1 MRNKIATITAL
12 MIALT
17 AISTAVT
24 IEPSSDTTLNLGE
37 AQKVTASAS
46 NSVSSIYLER
56 WSDVQNEWVAE
67 SMTFSCS
74 NGCEV
79 SNNYVQ
85 GSEGTAQI
93 RAVTTEFD
101 GSTNQKEITLEWTQ
115 NSDPEPDNE
124 APENFDLQNPSR
136 DEVVSTTPTFEF
148 SAEDPDG
155 DDLDYTVLV
164 LNTDG
169 DTVRTLESDDYNE
182 LSNVNEGDNV
192 EFTLPD
198 SRSLNGDTEY
208 SWEVDASDG
217 TTTSNSDFIYFSTE
231 EEAQCGLHEDTITV
245 ELSSDSAN
253 QDEEVTA
260 SVNIE
265 NAERSDEEVELIIK
279 ADGDNV
285 ESKDVTV
292 EGDSDDDYEVDFSTE
307 DLETGEVDITAKVKV
322 DSGACEGESFTSDEV
337 VLNVNEDGGTLE
349 VTVTDSEEDP
359 LEDAT
364 VEVDDQEKETD
375 DDGEVSFSLEEGDYD
390 VDVSKDDYQ
399 DNSRETEVTSGET
412 TEEEIEL
419 VEEGEEEQAELTVE
433 VVDSDNDPLEN
444 IDVEAE
450 NGETTDGETDEDG
463 EYVFQLKP
471 GEYEITASDPD
482 YETASE
488 TVNLDEGDTEPI
500 TLTLSELD
508 DGTNDDEDIQAEF
521 DWSPNEPEAGEE
533 VEFDASDSTGGDSF
547 RWDFNENGIPDKYGE
562 EVDYTFDEEG
572 DYDVEIEV
580 VGSEG
585 SDTTTET
592 VEVQEA
598 DDEDDDSDQDE
609 VDLTVSVEDED
620 NDPIEDAEVEV
631 ENGDDETED
640 TDDEGEAYFSLEPDD
655 YEITVSK
662 DGYETETR
670 DIELEEGE
678 PETEDFTLEREE
690 DESDDEDG
698 ELRITEV
705 SGPNYV
711 CRGESFTTRVTVS
724 NRDSYGKVVEI
735 QGTGLDGE
743 VVRDVHVSGDGFR
756 TKNIRFTNVQGSGSE
771 NYRVQVSNGG
781 FDSVKRTIDVRDC
794 GLGNVV
800 SGEASSMTV
809 EVSPREVVAG
819 KSFKVSGYVDGVR
832 GRSQVDVEVGFDRVA
847 STATQPDGYYQVYVR
862 SNQVGQQN
870 VEVSTNGASQSTAVS
885 ILPVATVEA
894 VYAPREVFEGETY
907 EICGDVSSQID
918 PKVYLLRDGRVVDS
932 KTQSGKVCFDVSA
945 GDPGEHEFEVRAVTG
960 GKSGSASTTVE
971 VLELGNEVESFP
983 SQIASVESEEGLVKV
998 DLYNTH
1004 REVKRYQLELEG
1016 LPDTW
1021 VSQSER
1027 EVLLDTG
1034 EKKTVFFYLTPREEG
1049 EGVAEITV
1057 SSDGSDV
1064 FKKDVRV
1071 WVGGSKQPKNKG
1083 LFEKLFGIF

>member
-1 MRNKIATITAL
+1 MRNKLITIIILLAAFT
-12 MIALT
+12 T
-17 AISTAVT
+17 FSTAVN
-24 IEPSSDTTLNLGE
+24 IQPSSDTNLKIGE
-37 AQKVTASAS
+37 SQKVTASTS
-46 NSVSSIYLER
+46 NSASSIRVER
-56 WSDVQNEWVAE
+56 WSDVQDEWIADA
-67 SMTFSCS
+67 MTFSCS
-74 NGCEV
+74 NGCSI
-79 SNNYVQ
+79 SNDYVQ
-85 GSEGTAQI
+85 GTEGSLQV
-93 RAVTTEFD
+93 RAVTVVE
-101 GSTNQKEITLEWTQ
+101 GSENREKITLEWTQ
-115 NSDPEPDNE
+115 DSEPDNQ
-124 APENFDLQNPSR
+124 APGNFDLQNPSE
-136 DEVVSTTPTFEF
+136 DEIVSTTPTFEF
-148 SAEDPDG
+148 SAEDRDG
-155 DDLDYTVLV
+155 DDLDYTIKVLD
-164 LNTDG
+164 NDG
-169 DTVRTLESDDYNE
+169 DRIRTLDSDDYDE
-182 LSNVNEGDNV
+182 LRNVDEGDNV
-192 EFTLPD
+192 DFTLPD
-198 SRSLNGDTEY
+198 WRSLSYDREY
-208 SWEVDASDG
+208 IWKVEASDG
-217 TTTSNSDFIYFSTE
+217 TATSNSERNYFFTE
-231 EEAQCGLHEDTITV
+231 ERVKCGLDDETVTVDLNEDF
-245 ELSSDSAN
+245 AN

-260 SVNIE
+260 AVNIE
-265 NAERSDEEVELIIK
+265 NAESEDEEGELIIE
-279 ADGDNV
+279 ADGDEV
-285 ESKDVTV
+285 ASDEITV
-292 EGDSDDDYEVDFSTE
+292 DGYSDDDYEVDFDTE
-307 DLETGEVDITAKVKV
+307 DLDTGDVDINAKFDV

-337 VLNVNEDGGTLE
+337 TLNVNGDGGTLE

-364 VEVDDQEKETD
+364 VEVDNQEKETD
-375 DDGEVSFSLEEGDYD
+375 DDGEVSFSLEEGEYD
-390 VDVSKDDYQ
+390 IDVSKYDYQ
-399 DNSRETEVTSGET
+399 DNSRDDVEVNSGEP
-412 TEEEIEL
+412 TEETIEL
-419 VEEGEEEQAELTVE
+419 VEEGEEEQAELTVN
-433 VVDSDNDPLEN
+433 VVDEDGDALED

-450 NGETTDGETDEDG
+450 NGETTSEETDENG
-463 EYVFQLKP
+463 EVLFQLKP
-471 GEYEITASDPD
+471 SEYEVTASDPD
-482 YETASE
+482 YETASK
-488 TVNLDEGDTEPI
+488 TVDLDEGEEESIDLE
-500 TLTLSELD
+500 LSELE
-508 DGTNDDEDIQAEF
+508 DGTDEEVEADF

-533 VEFDASDSTGGDSF
+533 VEFDASDSTGADSF
-547 RWDFNENGIPDKYGE
+547 IWDFDENGIPDKYGE

-572 DYDVEIEV
+572 DYDVELEV

-585 SDTTTET
+585 SDTETET
-592 VEVQEA
+592 IEVGET
-598 DDEDDDSDQDE
+598 DDDSDEEE

-631 ENGDDETED
+631 ENGDDESDE

-678 PETEDFTLEREE
+678 PETEDFTLEREDDDS
-690 DESDDEDG
+690 DEEDG

-743 VVRDVHVSGDGFR
+743 VVRDIHVSGDGYR

-781 FDSVKRTIDVRDC
+781 FDSVTRTIDVRDC
-794 GLGNVV
+794 GLGNVGG
-800 SGEASSMTV
+800 GEASSMTV

-832 GRSQVDVEVGFDRVA
+832 GRSQADIEVGFERVA
-847 STATQPDGYYQVYVR
+847 STTTQPDGYYQVYVR

-932 KTQSGKVCFDVSA
+932 KTQSGEVCFDVSA
-945 GDPGEHEFEVRAVTG
+945 SDPGEHEFEVRAVTG

-983 SQIASVESEEGLVKV
+983 DQIASVESEEGLVKV

-1027 EVLLDTG
+1027 QVLLDTG

-1049 EGVAEITV
+1049 EGTAEITV
-1057 SSDGSDV
+1057 SSDGSEV

-1071 WVGGSKQPKNKG
+1071 WAGGSKQPRKKG
-1083 LFEKLFGIF
+1083 LIDRLFGIF